1 MNNTNTL
8 EVIQTFGNKID
19 NYIQIAAEKGN
30 QTVEHFWPIIVR
42 QQSIEGW
49 TFVIGFS
56 LIILIC
62 TIFLVRAIG
71 NFEDKS
77 GNFTARG
84 VFGIIAG
91 FILVFSCIFI
101 FISITEET
109 NVIGKILNP
118 EYAALKQVIKM
129 IK

>member
-1 MNNTNTL
+1 M
-8 EVIQTFGNKID
+8 I
-19 NYIQIAAEKGN
+19 
-30 QTVEHFWPIIVR
+30 
-42 QQSIEGW
+42 
-49 TFVIGFS
+49 
-56 LIILIC
+56 
-62 TIFLVRAIG
+62 RAIG

-91 FILVFSCIFI
+91 FILPFSCII
-101 FISITEET
+101 VFISITDEA